1 MNKFEKINNETLD
14 KIEQGKR
21 VPLLKIIRLKCL
33 ECTCFQ
39 PREVRL
45 CPIPDCIL
53 YAFRFG
59 KNPVPRK
66 LSESQRKALKKGR
79 EGRR

>member
-1 MNKFEKINNETLD
+1 MNKFEKTNKETLE

-33 ECTCFQ
+33 ECTCWQ
-39 PREVRL
+39 PAEVRQ
-45 CPIPDCIL
+45 CTIPDCIL
-53 YAFRFG
+53 YRFRFG

-66 LSESQRKALKKGR
+66 LSEKHLKALKKGR
-79 EGRR
+79 EGRQ